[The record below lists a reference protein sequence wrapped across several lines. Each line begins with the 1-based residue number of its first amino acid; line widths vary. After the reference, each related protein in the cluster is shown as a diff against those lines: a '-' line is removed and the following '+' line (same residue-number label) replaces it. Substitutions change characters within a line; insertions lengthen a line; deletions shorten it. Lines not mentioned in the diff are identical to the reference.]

1 MDKIKGLERET
12 AELRT
17 GNNVVEAI
25 TSSNRE
31 LAKHWSNTNKRE
43 RVEKDTPDD
52 HTLEDFLSEG
62 QETMEDNHKTFAW
75 EIRRIIKQPNKEPSA
90 YWTEAKYK
98 TEIRPNLKEALYL
111 SHLIPMTISPK
122 AMNWGHNLK
131 VTVAVKYYTHAQSSA
146 NISLEHDSESLETRT
161 VSVSQDRIK
170 TFTNPF
176 AFF

>member
-1 MDKIKGLERET
+1 MDKIRGLERET

-52 HTLEDFLSEG
+52 PTMEDFLSEG
-62 QETMEDNHKTFAW
+62 QETMDDNHKTFAW
-75 EIRRIIKQPNKEPSA
+75 EIRRMIKQPNKEPSA
-90 YWTEAKYK
+90 YWAEAKYK
-98 TEIRPNLKEALYL
+98 TEIRPNLKEA
-111 SHLIPMTISPK
+111 
-122 AMNWGHNLK
+122 
-131 VTVAVKYYTHAQSSA
+131 VAVKYYTHAQSSA
-146 NISLEHDSESLETRT
+146 KKRKSNVSLEHDSESLETRT

-170 TFTNPF
+170 IFTNPS